1 MSSFPSKPSRLA
13 RHHAVAAGIALL
25 AVQLSPAA
33 LAQAAPAPAT
43 AASTD
48 FHIPAQPL
56 DQALAQLARQA
67 GLQLLATP
75 ELVQG
80 RRAPAVEGRL
90 STAAAVARLLRG
102 SGLEGHVSQGT
113 LVVEKP
119 AGTVALPEVTVSAV
133 GETTTTEGS
142 GS

>member
-13 RHHAVAAGIALL
+13 CHHAVAAAIALL

-33 LAQAAPAPAT
+33 LAQAAPVT

-67 GLQLLATP
+67 GLQLLAAP

-90 STAAAVARLLRG
+90 RSEERR
-102 SGLEGHVSQGT
+102 
-113 LVVEKP
+113 
-119 AGTVALPEVTVSAV
+119 V
-133 GETTTTEGS
+133 GKECRS
-142 GS
+142 RWSPYH

>member
-1 MSSFPSKPSRLA
+1 MSSFPSKPSRLACRFA

-25 AVQLSPAA
+25 ALQLSPAA
-33 LAQAAPAPAT
+33 LAQAASAPAT

-67 GLQLLATP
+67 GLQLLAAP

-80 RRAPAVEGRL
+80 RRAPAV
-90 STAAAVARLLRG
+90 
-102 SGLEGHVSQGT
+102 
-113 LVVEKP
+113 
-119 AGTVALPEVTVSAV
+119 
-133 GETTTTEGS
+133 
-142 GS
+142 